1 MHERPPP
8 TIVETPSSRR
18 RRLAA
23 VGVAAL
29 LAVGFLFP
37 SAKAATLFYGAA
49 DVKIDVLSFDG
60 RAIEEVIPLTE
71 QFARFVTPPAAAT
84 ASATSD
90 VVAGGHIK
98 LSAAAEGTAPVD
110 FAEAAAFAA
119 GVIGLGTGLQDTGL
133 LSLSIDGPTLGATG
147 HTDGAFVVIDF
158 LVGFVRSE
166 LARGILDGLDFS
178 AIPFDPADLFAP
190 GELLFSCAMTRDD
203 PTGCSGAGA
212 FDGFAI
218 GPDDRGFLVAVLGVQ
233 GSAQSGVTSGPAASV
248 PAPSALGLLGLA
260 VVGLGL
266 VNRRR
271 RIAA

>member
-71 QFARFVTPPAAAT
+71 QFTRFVTPPAAAT

-190 GELLFSCAMTRDD
+190 GELLFSCTMTRDD

-233 GSAQSGVTSGPAASV
+233 GSAQSGVTSGPADAV

-266 VNRRR
+266 VARRR
-271 RIAA
+271 LST